1 MSIKKFK
8 KHIFLSRNNQSK
20 LYLNRKQIKGETDMK
35 KVLIGSLVG
44 VVVLILIAVISMST
58 IWSHRNTAVSLDE
71 QIKAQH
77 VANKS
82 NYDNMWKSFKEAA
95 QVSDKQAEQFKDVFA
110 EVMKERNGNKD
121 NLLMEAVQEQ
131 NPNMSTEVY
140 THLQNMIKSGRT
152 EFDNNQKKIADI
164 IREYN
169 TFIRKCVIM
178 NAIFRFDILDAND
191 YIVTSEKTEKAFK
204 TGKDD
209 AIDLNSK

>member
-1 MSIKKFK
+1 
-8 KHIFLSRNNQSK
+8 
-20 LYLNRKQIKGETDMK
+20 MK

-44 VVVLILIAVISMST
+44 VVVLIIIAVASMST

-131 NPNMSTEVY
+131 NPNMSTELY
-140 THLQNMIKSGRT
+140 MYLQNMIKAGRT

-191 YIVTSEKTEKAFK
+191 YIVTSEKTEKAFE